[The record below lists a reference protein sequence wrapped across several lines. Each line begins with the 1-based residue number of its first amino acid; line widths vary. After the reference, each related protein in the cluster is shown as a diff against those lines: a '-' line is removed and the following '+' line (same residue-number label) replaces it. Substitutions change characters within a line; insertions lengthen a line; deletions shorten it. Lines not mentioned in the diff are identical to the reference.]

1 MDPLNLPVPVSSED
15 YVPPE
20 DVLFEQVWDP
30 SVVVPSPKGVGAPRE
45 LAELVI
51 EFAGVVSHDKVR
63 ETLACFNRG
72 RGDVCCGT
80 RCISGLQGCDSARG
94 GGVSTSLPTWGDEG
108 NSVRKRRWWRLAGL
122 GGSMKKEALFHI

>member
-30 SVVVPSPKGVGAPRE
+30 SVVVPSPKGVDPPRD
-45 LAELVI
+45 LAELVK

-63 ETLACFNRG
+63 ETVACFKGGG
-72 RGDVCCGT
+72 RDVCCGT
-80 RCISGLQGCDSARG
+80 PFIMSPWRMYVPLFRHGATTRVLPGFVAG
-94 GGVSTSLPTWGDEG
+94 GALP
-108 NSVRKRRWWRLAGL
+108 
-122 GGSMKKEALFHI
+122 ALVVV